1 MKVNKEV
8 VVSYRICSQISEHLE
23 LLCAF
28 SYNVN
33 YICGEREG
41 QTMTV
46 SEMRFPRWTQ
56 AFFCF
61 SDSSRHSI
69 GANNYS

>member
-41 QTMTV
+41 Q
-46 SEMRFPRWTQ
+46 SQ
-56 AFFCF
+56 K
-61 SDSSRHSI
+61 
-69 GANNYS
+69 